1 MSVSGR
7 VATILII
14 GASAGEMA
22 LPALAG
28 GLFAHDPLSLPW
40 FILLS
45 CMVQCMFYYCL
56 AGRTAEAVAAR
67 DLQVLQS
74 QGDCALFGEKPSRGG
89 GGGSAAGPCE
99 GTGVPA
105 ACTKAGA
112 AKPSADDEDASGIAM
127 L

>member
-28 GLFAHDPLSLPW
+28 GLFAHVGPLSLPW

-45 CMVQCMFYYCL
+45 SMVQCMFYYCL
-56 AGRTAEAVAAR
+56 AGRTAEAMAAR
-67 DLQVLQS
+67 DLQVL
-74 QGDCALFGEKPSRGG
+74 
-89 GGGSAAGPCE
+89 
-99 GTGVPA
+99 
-105 ACTKAGA
+105 
-112 AKPSADDEDASGIAM
+112 
-127 L
+127 